1 MKRNLKK
8 LDYAIDTNK
17 ISKLRAASKLGSIYG
32 WLKWANTYNLQ
43 KSLKLNDFK
52 ERIDKLQNA

>member
-1 MKRNLKK
+1 MRRNLKK

-17 ISKLRAASKLGSIYG
+17 ISKLRAASKIGSIYG

-43 KSLKLNDFK
+43 KSLKLDNFK